1 MSTRE
6 VHAITS
12 ACCFQLCNVFRQNME
27 IDQCLLESLPVGQRQ
42 RLVRRMRC
50 DQIRAYYEREKGL
63 RRQQGGVKVRAP
75 PTYPK
80 RRRVRFSPADA
91 VQDAVI
97 RHDDREVLQLLK
109 EGADLNAATSSGGS
123 LLHLC
128 ARHGNVF
135 AAEFLIE
142 RGLNVDLQDE
152 DLWTALHVACACD
165 HADVVLLLL
174 LTGANVLLRDVSGNV
189 PLDYAAEGTESGF
202 ILRKHLEEQGV
213 DVSSVRTMKV
223 QSARTMLSDVRQLVA
238 TGGGLDLPN
247 DDGVTLLHI
256 ASASGYREV
265 VSVLLEGGA
274 DPHPADRRF
283 WTPLH
288 LAAKYG
294 QTSVVS
300 RLLRH
305 SANPTLLNRSQD
317 KPSGSFPQSGKEGL
331 PAEAS
336 EHRDVPGVWIQL
348 LRYVFSFL
356 SIAQNVKRLFPISTD
371 ICTCQPI
378 ADLLQDA
385 EESWLQ
391 RLKDPAAPLPSTDQ
405 RYDGGSHDLNTPVKN
420 FIVFSNMLHRNPLGL
435 SLSKRDGLLER
446 CAMFRE
452 ASGALSR
459 QPSQDNGLD
468 GPSSSGASKLEQV
481 KLMPP
486 APNDD
491 LSSLSELTDSSLLY
505 EMQKRFGNE
514 QIYTYI
520 GHILLLVNPNKE
532 LPIYSTLVSQLYL
545 SSTGRL
551 CSSLPPHIFSS
562 AERAYHMMLQEG
574 RPQCFVLSGESGSG
588 KTEACKHIV
597 RHLAARCGPK
607 GFALEPR
614 MQHVNCILEAFG
626 HAKTRRNN
634 NSTRFIKLLTVQYCD
649 KRKTLLRARVNTHML
664 EKSRLVHLHPHQ
676 HSFSI
681 FYLMAEGLSPEENSA
696 LYLNNVLA
704 HRYLSGGLLGENPPA
719 AAASS
724 HSRERLAAVKQAL
737 RALGF
742 NKQEVDSVFMLL
754 SAVLHIGD
762 LRFTALPDGN
772 TAPPSDPQLLERVA
786 GLLQVDP
793 NDLSAALTSDVQ
805 CFKGDVITRGHAVET
820 SEQHRDQLAKA
831 IYGRLFSYLVN
842 CINDY
847 LHGQDERVG
856 CVCVRAR
863 LSERDPALEIG
874 ILDMFGFEE
883 VERNGFEQLCMNMTN
898 ERLRQYVSEVLFQQ
912 EQSECLQEGIAME
925 TPRSPGNQ
933 TSVLDVFLQ
942 RPRGLLCVLD
952 EESQSPRPAEQT
964 LYKRLSTQLDSNPTR
979 GLSLTTKDGNGNPPP
994 KDQGPAFT
1002 VSHYAGQICY
1012 DLTGSLARNKDSL
1025 PQNILFTM
1033 KSSES
1038 VLLQQL
1044 FQSKLTQT
1052 GSLVPAAHGR
1062 VGLRGPKAA
1071 LLLHRRPPASPA
1083 TAHSVPQ
1090 QSQRC
1095 YDYAEILKK
1104 KGSGSFLQRL
1114 ERCGPITVA
1123 VQLRSSLS
1131 EVIGK
1136 LQACTPH
1143 FVECVR
1149 PHAGAQPGSFDSVHV
1164 STQLQYIG
1172 VLEMVR
1178 VIRCGYPVRLSFA
1191 GFLSR
1196 YKDLVVPTLGDKKKL
1211 SPEERCRSVLQ
1222 QSKLQGWQ
1230 IGSSKVFLRYWQAEQ
1245 LNDRCYE
1252 FRKKIVACQKVVRGW
1267 LVRRRVRHRLC
1278 LQQKDGC
1285 SVQRFLQG
1293 AENMGLRTYDHLVIQ
1308 NASDIARESDRLRC
1322 HGNSLLS
1329 SPPLGERPEPVG
1341 KEEDQP
1347 VRRVV
1352 DKSVKVGPVT
1362 GGSRVIRHLR
1372 SSSVPIPPAMES
1384 LVHSSV
1390 GLSIKTAPQQA
1401 AHTNEDTAGGGGL
1414 SSPRKQPPPKPKRDP
1429 NTRLSASYEAVS
1441 AGLTMAAK
1449 ECPTPE
1455 GFGSPAGSPPKSQLS
1470 PTDPAASCKPRPHS
1484 DDYTTMRKVPPP
1496 KPKRSPNTK
1505 LSGSYEEINAAAPH
1519 IHQLRPAD
1527 VKLALLSR
1535 AGRFG
1540 GLLQKA
1546 ASVDAPQGLG
1556 LSLYQG
1562 REEEDV
1568 YIEMVGSQPRPR
1580 SLQEPPDS
1588 PEPADSEAVYEE
1600 MKYYPHEDGA
1610 KPATVVSKA
1619 AKLEA
1624 LGLSLV
1630 GLGPCLSQTDSKR
1643 MSAGTSAAVD
1653 VSLSHSASNGGV
1665 LKSHGKEGSC
1675 DIPAPFP
1682 NLLPHRPPLLVF
1694 PPSPVTCSP
1703 ASDESPLT
1711 PLEVKKLPVFET
1723 NLNYA
1728 TGPDSPLSPQFSRQR
1743 ADSSPSLTVLM
1754 PEKRSTPPLTPPP
1767 PPPAANAA
1775 PPPYRPPSYFPFPP
1789 EANFLS
1795 LTRAA
1800 SVTGSSDTPKISS
1813 SNRAGVEPL
1822 GKPPPYSP
1830 VKMSRPEPR
1839 RAHSCSSSPLLFN
1852 PANGRALTS
1861 PLDELNTLFSSGRSL
1876 LRKSTPG
1883 RKLRDGGFN
1892 SNMNLPGREDY
1903 GSAPTSPSLQLQDKN
1918 ANNHTHPRCPSP
1930 APIENGNQISN
1941 GSREDESHSKS
1952 NTSSATSLHRH
1963 MDSHHTQVFQRLRL
1977 SNGDGSVTL
1986 GELLRWR
1993 RAQCE
1998 GRGDWRHR
2006 ASQSPPPTLLW
2017 TNRKASP

>member
-1 MSTRE
+1 
-6 VHAITS
+6 
-12 ACCFQLCNVFRQNME
+12 ME
-27 IDQCLLESLPVGQRQ
+27 IDQCLLESLPIGQRQ

-50 DQIRAYYEREKGL
+50 DQIRAYYEREKSL
-63 RRQQGGVKVRAP
+63 QRQQGGVKVRAP
-75 PTYPK
+75 PAHRK
-80 RRRVRFSPADA
+80 KHRVRFGLAD
-91 VQDAVI
+91 VIQDAII
-97 RHDDREVLQLLK
+97 RHDDKEVLRLLK
-109 EGADLNAATSSGGS
+109 EGADPNTSTSSGGS

-128 ARHGNVF
+128 ARHDNVF
-135 AAEFLIE
+135 AAELLIE
-142 RGLNVDLQDE
+142 RGLNVNLQDE
-152 DLWTALHVACACD
+152 DLWTALHVACVCD

-174 LTGANVLLRDVSGNV
+174 LAGVNVLLQDVNGNI
-189 PLDYAAEGTESGF
+189 PLDYASEGTETSC
-202 ILRKHLEEQGV
+202 ILRKYLEENGV
-213 DVSSVRTMKV
+213 DVSSMHAMKT
-223 QSARTMLSDVRQLVA
+223 QRPSTMLSDVRQLVA
-238 TGGGLDLPN
+238 TGGSLNQPN

-256 ASASGYREV
+256 ACASGYREV
-265 VSVLLEGGA
+265 VSVLLASGV
-274 DPHPADRRF
+274 DPHPADNNF

-294 QTSVVS
+294 QTSIVS
-300 RLLRH
+300 QLLRH
-305 SANPTLLNRSQD
+305 RANPTLLNCNQD
-317 KPSGSFPQSGKEGL
+317 KPSDIS
-331 PAEAS
+331 AS
-336 EHRDVPGVWIQL
+336 E
-348 LRYVFSFL
+348 
-356 SIAQNVKRLFPISTD
+356 
-371 ICTCQPI
+371 PI
-378 ADLLQDA
+378 ADMLLSA

-391 RLKDPAAPLPSTDQ
+391 RLKDPSAPLPSTDQ

-420 FIVFSNMLHRNPLGL
+420 LNPLGL
-435 SLSKRDGLLER
+435 SISKRDSLLEK

-452 ASGALSR
+452 AGGALSR

-468 GPSSSGASKLEQV
+468 GPFSSGASKLEQV

-491 LSSLSELTDSSLLY
+491 LASLSELTDSSLLY
-505 EMQKRFGNE
+505 EMQKRFGND

-562 AERAYHMMLQEG
+562 AERAYHMMLQER
-574 RPQCFVLSGESGSG
+574 RPQCFILSGESGSG

-597 RHLAARCGPK
+597 RHLTARSSPK
-607 GFALEPR
+607 GFVLEPR
-614 MQHVNCILEAFG
+614 MKHVNCILEAFG
-626 HAKTRRNN
+626 HAKTPRNN
-634 NSTRFIKLLTVQYCD
+634 NSSRFIKLLTIQYCD
-649 KRKTLLRARVNTHML
+649 KRRTLLRARVYAHML
-664 EKSRLVHLHPHQ
+664 EKSRLVHLPPHQ
-676 HSFSI
+676 HNFNI
-681 FYLMAEGLSPEENSA
+681 FYLMAEGQSAEENSS

-704 HRYLSGGLLGENPPA
+704 HRYLSGGLPGEKPPVA
-719 AAASS
+719 TASTQ
-724 HSRERLAAVKQAL
+724 SRERLAAVKQAL

-742 NKQEVDSVFMLL
+742 NKQEVDSVFVLL

-762 LRFTALPDGN
+762 LRFTALTDAD
-772 TAPPSDPQLLERVA
+772 TAFPSDLQLLERVA
-786 GLLQVDP
+786 GLLQVCSS
-793 NDLSAALTSDVQ
+793 DLSTALTSDVQ
-805 CFKGDVITRGHAVET
+805 YFKGDVITRRHTVEM
-820 SEQHRDQLAKA
+820 SEQYKDQLAKA

-842 CINDY
+842 SANDY
-847 LHGQDERVG
+847 LQGQDDSIG
-856 CVCVRAR
+856 
-863 LSERDPALEIG
+863 DPALEIG
-874 ILDMFGFEE
+874 ILDVFGFEE
-883 VERNGFEQLCMNMTN
+883 FQRNGFEQLCVNMTN
-898 ERLRQYVSEVLFQQ
+898 EQLRQYVSEVLFQQ
-912 EQSECLQEGIAME
+912 EQAECLQEGIAME
-925 TPRSPGNQ
+925 TPCSPGNQ
-933 TSVLDVFLQ
+933 PAVLDFFLQ
-942 RPRGLLCVLD
+942 RPQGLLCVLD
-952 EESQSPRPAEQT
+952 EESQSLRPSEQT
-964 LYKRLSTQLDSNPTR
+964 LYKRLSTQLDSNPTH

-1002 VSHYAGQICY
+1002 VSHYAGQISY
-1012 DLTGSLARNKDSL
+1012 DLTGSLTRNKDSL
-1025 PQNILFTM
+1025 PQNLLFTM

-1052 GSLVPAAHGR
+1052 GSLVPAAQSR
-1062 VGLRGPKAA
+1062 AGLRGPKAA
-1071 LLLHRRPPASPA
+1071 LLLHRMPSAFFV
-1083 TAHSVPQ
+1083 TANTVHQ
-1090 QSQRC
+1090 QPRR
-1095 YDYAEILKK
+1095 YHDLTKILKK
-1104 KGSGSFLQRL
+1104 KGSSSFLQRL

-1123 VQLRSSLS
+1123 VQLRNSLS
-1131 EVIGK
+1131 EVISK
-1136 LQACTPH
+1136 LHACTPH

-1149 PHAGAQPGSFDSVHV
+1149 PNASGQPDSFDSFHV

-1178 VIRCGYPVRLSFA
+1178 MIRYGYPVRLSFP

-1230 IGSSKVFLRYWQAEQ
+1230 MGSSKVFLRYWQADQ
-1245 LNDRCYE
+1245 LNDRCYQLH
-1252 FRKKIVACQKVVRGW
+1252 KKIITCQKVVRGW
-1267 LVRRRVRHRLC
+1267 LARQRIHRRLS
-1278 LQQKDGC
+1278 LQQKEEC

-1293 AENMGLRTYDHLVIQ
+1293 AEDMGLRTYDQLVIQ

-1322 HGNSLLS
+1322 HGNSLLNTLGS

-1352 DKSVKVGPVT
+1352 EKSGKVYEGSVN
-1362 GGSRVIRHLR
+1362 GGSRVIRHFR
-1372 SSSVPIPPAMES
+1372 SSSVPIPLAMENM
-1384 LVHSSV
+1384 VHSSASP
-1390 GLSIKTAPQQA
+1390 SIKPALQQV
-1401 AHTNEDTAGGGGL
+1401 AHTNEDVAGGGGL

-1441 AGLTMAAK
+1441 AGLAMAVK
-1449 ECPTPE
+1449 ESPTPE
-1455 GFGSPAGSPPKSQLS
+1455 GYGSPAGSPPKSQLS
-1470 PTDPAASCKPRPHS
+1470 PTDPAALSKPRPHS

-1505 LSGSYEEINAAAPH
+1505 LTGSYEEINAAAPQ

-1535 AGRFG
+1535 AGGFGFG
-1540 GLLQKA
+1540 GLMQRA
-1546 ASVDAPQGLG
+1546 ASIDAPHGVG

-1562 REEEDV
+1562 QDEEDV
-1568 YIEMVGSQPRPR
+1568 YIEMLGSQPRAR

-1588 PEPADSEAVYEE
+1588 PELADSEAVYEE
-1600 MKYYPHEDGA
+1600 MKYFPHEDGTTT
-1610 KPATVVSKA
+1610 ATVVSKA

-1624 LGLSLV
+1624 LGLGLV
-1630 GLGPCLSQTDSKR
+1630 GLVGVGVSPPQSGETKR
-1643 MSAGTSAAVD
+1643 MAAGVSATVD
-1653 VSLSHSASNGGV
+1653 ISHSQSTSNSGAP
-1665 LKSHGKEGSC
+1665 KTQHGKDGSC
-1675 DIPAPFP
+1675 EIPAPFP

-1728 TGPDSPLSPQFSRQR
+1728 TGPDSPLSPQYARQR

-1754 PEKRSTPPLTPPP
+1754 PEKKSTPPLTPPP
-1767 PPPAANAA
+1767 PPPPPNAP
-1775 PPPYRPPSYFPFPP
+1775 PPPYRPPSHFPFPP
-1789 EANFLS
+1789 EANFLA

-1800 SVTGSSDTPKISS
+1800 SVTGSSDSPKTSS
-1813 SNRAGVEPL
+1813 TQRPSGEPL

-1852 PANGRALTS
+1852 PANGRPLTS

-1876 LRKSTPG
+1876 LRKSTSG
-1883 RKLRDGGFN
+1883 RKMRDGGFN
-1892 SNMNLPGREDY
+1892 SNINLPGREEC

-1918 ANNHTHPRCPSP
+1918 ANNHTHPHSPSP
-1930 APIENGNQISN
+1930 APVENGNQISN
-1941 GSREDESHSKS
+1941 GSLEDESHSKS
-1952 NTSSATSLHRH
+1952 NSSTSTSLHRH

-1977 SNGDGSVTL
+1977 SNGDESAAL

-1998 GRGDWRHR
+1998 GRGDWKHR
-2006 ASQSPPPTLLW
+2006 PPQSPPLPPTLLW

>member
-1 MSTRE
+1 MS
-6 VHAITS
+6 HYHFIKC
-12 ACCFQLCNVFRQNME
+12 CCFQLCNVFRQNME
-27 IDQCLLESLPVGQRQ
+27 IDQCLLESLPIGQRQ

-50 DQIRAYYEREKGL
+50 DQIRAYYEREKSL
-63 RRQQGGVKVRAP
+63 QRQQGGIKVRAP
-75 PTYPK
+75 PTHRK
-80 RRRVRFSPADA
+80 KHRVRFSLADII
-91 VQDAVI
+91 QDAII
-97 RHDDREVLQLLK
+97 RHDDKEVLRLLK
-109 EGADLNAATSSGGS
+109 EGADPNTLISSGGS
-123 LLHLC
+123 MLHLC
-128 ARHGNVF
+128 ARHDNLF
-135 AAEFLIE
+135 AAELLIE
-142 RGLNVDLQDE
+142 RGLNVNLQDE
-152 DLWTALHVACACD
+152 DLWTALHVACVCD

-174 LTGANVLLRDVSGNV
+174 LAGVNVLLQDVNGNI
-189 PLDYAAEGTESGF
+189 PLDYASEGTETSY
-202 ILRKHLEEQGV
+202 ILRKHLEENGV
-213 DVSSVRTMKV
+213 DVSSMHSMKT
-223 QSARTMLSDVRQLVA
+223 QRPSTMLSDVRHLVA
-238 TGGGLDLPN
+238 TGGSLNQPN

-256 ASASGYREV
+256 AGASGYREV
-265 VSVLLEGGA
+265 AFVLLESGA
-274 DPHPADRRF
+274 DPNPADNNF

-294 QTSVVS
+294 QTSIVS
-300 RLLRH
+300 QLLRH
-305 SANPTLLNRSQD
+305 RANPTLLNCNHD
-317 KPSGSFPQSGKEGL
+317 KPSDIS
-331 PAEAS
+331 AS
-336 EHRDVPGVWIQL
+336 E
-348 LRYVFSFL
+348 
-356 SIAQNVKRLFPISTD
+356 
-371 ICTCQPI
+371 PI
-378 ADLLQDA
+378 ADMLLNA

-391 RLKDPAAPLPSTDQ
+391 RLKDPSAPLPSTDQ
-405 RYDGGSHDLNTPVKN
+405 RYDGGLHDLNTPVKN
-420 FIVFSNMLHRNPLGL
+420 LNPLGL
-435 SLSKRDGLLER
+435 SISKRDSLLEK

-452 ASGALSR
+452 AGGALCR
-459 QPSQDNGLD
+459 QPLQDNGLD
-468 GPSSSGASKLEQV
+468 GPFSSGASKLEQV

-491 LSSLSELTDSSLLY
+491 LASLSELTDSSLLY
-505 EMQKRFGNE
+505 EMQKRFGND

-562 AERAYHMMLQEG
+562 AERAYHMMLQER
-574 RPQCFVLSGESGSG
+574 RPQCFILSGESGSG

-597 RHLAARCGPK
+597 RHLTARSSPK

-614 MQHVNCILEAFG
+614 MKHVNCILEAFG
-626 HAKTRRNN
+626 HAKTLKNN
-634 NSTRFIKLLTVQYCD
+634 NSSRFIKLLTIQYCD
-649 KRKTLLRARVNTHML
+649 KRRTLLRARVYAHML
-664 EKSRLVHLHPHQ
+664 EKSRLVHLSPHQ
-676 HSFSI
+676 QSFSI

-704 HRYLSGGLLGENPPA
+704 HRYLSGGLPGENPPVA
-719 AAASS
+719 TASTQ
-724 HSRERLAAVKQAL
+724 SRERLTAVKQAL

-762 LRFTALPDGN
+762 LRFTALTDAD
-772 TAPPSDPQLLERVA
+772 TAFPSDLQQLDRVA
-786 GLLQVDP
+786 GLLQVCS
-793 NDLSAALTSDVQ
+793 NDLSTALTSDVQ
-805 CFKGDVITRGHAVET
+805 YFKGDVITRRHTVEM
-820 SEQHRDQLAKA
+820 SEQYRDQLAKA

-842 CINDY
+842 STNDY
-847 LHGQDERVG
+847 LQGQDDSIG
-856 CVCVRAR
+856 
-863 LSERDPALEIG
+863 DPALEIG
-874 ILDMFGFEE
+874 ILDIFGFEE
-883 VERNGFEQLCMNMTN
+883 CQRNGFEQLCVNMTN
-898 ERLRQYVSEVLFQQ
+898 ERLRQYVYEVLFQQ
-912 EQSECLQEGIAME
+912 EQDECLQEGIAME

-933 TSVLDVFLQ
+933 PAVVDFFLQ
-942 RPRGLLCVLD
+942 PHGLLCVLD
-952 EESQSPRPAEQT
+952 EESQSLRPSEQT
-964 LYKRLSTQLDSNPTR
+964 LYKRLSTQLDSSPTH
-979 GLSLTTKDGNGNPPP
+979 GLILTTKDGNGNPTP

-1002 VSHYAGQICY
+1002 VSHYARQISY
-1012 DLTGSLARNKDSL
+1012 DLTGSLTRNKDSL
-1025 PQNILFTM
+1025 PQNLLFTM

-1062 VGLRGPKAA
+1062 AGLRGPKAA
-1071 LLLHRRPPASPA
+1071 LLLHRMPSVSLV
-1083 TAHSVPQ
+1083 TANTLPQ
-1090 QSQRC
+1090 QPRR
-1095 YDYAEILKK
+1095 YHDLTKILKK
-1104 KGSGSFLQRL
+1104 KGSSSFLQRL

-1123 VQLRSSLS
+1123 VQQRNSLS
-1131 EVIGK
+1131 EVISK

-1143 FVECVR
+1143 FVECVC
-1149 PHAGAQPGSFDSVHV
+1149 PNASGQPDSFDSFHV

-1178 VIRCGYPVRLSFA
+1178 MIRYGYPVRLSFP

-1196 YKDLVVPTLGDKKKL
+1196 YKDLVVPILGDKKKL

-1222 QSKLQGWQ
+1222 QAKLQGWQ
-1230 IGSSKVFLRYWQAEQ
+1230 MGSSKVFLRYWQADQ
-1245 LNDRCYE
+1245 LNDRCYQLH
-1252 FRKKIVACQKVVRGW
+1252 KKIITCQKVVRGW
-1267 LVRRRVRHRLC
+1267 LARHHVHRRLS
-1278 LQQKDGC
+1278 LQQKEEC

-1293 AENMGLRTYDHLVIQ
+1293 AEDMGLRTYDHLVIQ

-1322 HGNSLLS
+1322 HGNSLLNKLGS

-1341 KEEDQP
+1341 EEEDQP

-1352 DKSVKVGPVT
+1352 EKSGKIYDGPVN
-1362 GGSRVIRHLR
+1362 GGSRVIRHFR
-1372 SSSVPIPPAMES
+1372 SSSVPIPLAMDNM
-1384 LVHSSV
+1384 VHSSASP
-1390 GLSIKTAPQQA
+1390 SIKPALQQV
-1401 AHTNEDTAGGGGL
+1401 AHANEDGLGGGSL

-1449 ECPTPE
+1449 ESPTPE
-1455 GFGSPAGSPPKSQLS
+1455 GYGSPAGSPPKSQLS
-1470 PTDPAASCKPRPHS
+1470 PTDPAALSKPRPHS

-1505 LSGSYEEINAAAPH
+1505 LTGSYEEINAVAPH

-1535 AGRFG
+1535 AGGFGGFG
-1540 GLLQKA
+1540 GLMQKA
-1546 ASVDAPQGLG
+1546 ASVDAPQGVG

-1562 REEEDV
+1562 QDEEDV
-1568 YIEMVGSQPRPR
+1568 YIEMLGSQPRAR

-1588 PEPADSEAVYEE
+1588 PELADSEAVYEE

-1610 KPATVVSKA
+1610 TPASVVSKA

-1630 GLGPCLSQTDSKR
+1630 GLGASPPKSGETKQ
-1643 MSAGTSAAVD
+1643 MAAV
-1653 VSLSHSASNGGV
+1653 VTASMDITNSQSTSNSGAP
-1665 LKSHGKEGSC
+1665 KTQHGKDGSC

-1728 TGPDSPLSPQFSRQR
+1728 TGPDSPLSPQYARQR

-1754 PEKRSTPPLTPPP
+1754 PEKKSTPPLTPPP
-1767 PPPAANAA
+1767 PPTNAP
-1775 PPPYRPPSYFPFPP
+1775 PPPYRPPSHFPFPP
-1789 EANFLS
+1789 EANFLT

-1800 SVTGSSDTPKISS
+1800 SVTGSSDSSKTSS
-1813 SNRAGVEPL
+1813 SQRASGEPL

-1852 PANGRALTS
+1852 PANGRPLTS

-1876 LRKSTPG
+1876 LRKSTSG
-1883 RKLRDGGFN
+1883 RKMRDGGFN
-1892 SNMNLPGREDY
+1892 SNINLPGREEC

-1918 ANNHTHPRCPSP
+1918 ANNHTHPHSSSP
-1930 APIENGNQISN
+1930 APVENGNQISN
-1941 GSREDESHSKS
+1941 GSLEDESHSKS
-1952 NTSSATSLHRH
+1952 NSSSSTSLHRH

-1977 SNGDGSVTL
+1977 SNGDQSAAL
-1986 GELLRWR
+1986 GELLRGR
-1993 RAQCE
+1993 RVQCE
-1998 GRGDWRHR
+1998 GRGDWKHR
-2006 ASQSPPPTLLW
+2006 PPQSPPLPPTLLW

>member
-1 MSTRE
+1 MS
-6 VHAITS
+6 HYHFIKC
-12 ACCFQLCNVFRQNME
+12 CCFQLCNVFRQNME
-27 IDQCLLESLPVGQRQ
+27 IDQCLLESLPIGQRQ

-50 DQIRAYYEREKGL
+50 DQIRAYYEREKSL
-63 RRQQGGVKVRAP
+63 QRQQGVKVRAP
-75 PTYPK
+75 PAHRK
-80 RRRVRFSPADA
+80 KHRVRFSLTD
-91 VQDAVI
+91 VIQDAII
-97 RHDDREVLQLLK
+97 RHDDKEVLRLLK
-109 EGADLNAATSSGGS
+109 EGADPNTPTSSGGT

-128 ARHGNVF
+128 ARHDNVF
-135 AAEFLIE
+135 AAELLIE
-142 RGLNVDLQDE
+142 RGLNVNLQDE
-152 DLWTALHVACACD
+152 DLWTALHVACVCD

-174 LTGANVLLRDVSGNV
+174 LAGVNVLLQDVNGNI
-189 PLDYAAEGTESGF
+189 PLDYACEGTETSY
-202 ILRKHLEEQGV
+202 ILLKHLEENGV
-213 DVSSVRTMKV
+213 DVSSIHTMKT
-223 QSARTMLSDVRQLVA
+223 QRSSTMLSDVRQLVA
-238 TGGGLDLPN
+238 TDGGLNQPN
-247 DDGVTLLHI
+247 NDGVTLLHI
-256 ASASGYREV
+256 ACASGYREV
-265 VSVLLEGGA
+265 VSMLLESGA
-274 DPHPADRRF
+274 DPHPADNNF

-294 QTSVVS
+294 QTSIVS
-300 RLLRH
+300 QLLRH
-305 SANPTLLNRSQD
+305 RANPTLLNCNQD
-317 KPSGSFPQSGKEGL
+317 KPSDI
-331 PAEAS
+331 AAS
-336 EHRDVPGVWIQL
+336 E
-348 LRYVFSFL
+348 
-356 SIAQNVKRLFPISTD
+356 
-371 ICTCQPI
+371 PI
-378 ADLLQDA
+378 ADMLLTA

-391 RLKDPAAPLPSTDQ
+391 RLSDPSIPPPSTDQ

-420 FIVFSNMLHRNPLGL
+420 LNPLGL
-435 SLSKRDGLLER
+435 PISKRDSLLEK

-452 ASGALSR
+452 AGGALSR

-468 GPSSSGASKLEQV
+468 GPFSSGASKLEQV

-491 LSSLSELTDSSLLY
+491 LASLSELTDSSLLY
-505 EMQKRFGNE
+505 EMQKRFGND

-562 AERAYHMMLQEG
+562 AERAYHMMLQER
-574 RPQCFVLSGESGSG
+574 RPQCFILSGESGSG

-597 RHLAARCGPK
+597 RHLTARSSPK

-614 MQHVNCILEAFG
+614 MKHVNCILEAFG
-626 HAKTRRNN
+626 HAKTARNN
-634 NSTRFIKLLTVQYCD
+634 NSSRFIKLLTIQYCD
-649 KRKTLLRARVNTHML
+649 KRRTLLRARVYTYML
-664 EKSRLVHLHPHQ
+664 EKSRLVHLRPHQ

-681 FYLMAEGLSPEENSA
+681 FYLMAEGLSAEENSA
-696 LYLNNVLA
+696 LYLNNILA
-704 HRYLSGGLLGENPPA
+704 HRYLSGGLPGENPPVA
-719 AAASS
+719 TASTQ
-724 HSRERLAAVKQAL
+724 SRERLAAVKQAL
-737 RALGF
+737 RVLGF
-742 NKQEVDSVFMLL
+742 NKQEVDSVFTLL
-754 SAVLHIGD
+754 AAVLHMGD
-762 LRFTALPDGN
+762 LCFTALTDAD
-772 TAPPSDPQLLERVA
+772 TAFPSDLQLLERVS
-786 GLLQVDP
+786 GMLQVCT
-793 NDLSAALTSDVQ
+793 NDLSTALTSDVQ
-805 CFKGDVITRGHAVET
+805 YFKGDVITRRHTVEM
-820 SEQHRDQLAKA
+820 SEQYRDQLAKA

-842 CINDY
+842 SSNDY
-847 LHGQDERVG
+847 LQGQDDSIG
-856 CVCVRAR
+856 
-863 LSERDPALEIG
+863 DPALEIG
-874 ILDMFGFEE
+874 ILDIFGFEE
-883 VERNGFEQLCMNMTN
+883 FQRNGYEQLCVNMTN

-912 EQSECLQEGIAME
+912 EQAECLQEGIAME
-925 TPRSPGNQ
+925 TPHSPGNQ
-933 TSVLDVFLQ
+933 PAVLDFFLQ
-942 RPRGLLCVLD
+942 KPQGLLCVLD
-952 EESQSPRPAEQT
+952 EESQSLRPAEQT
-964 LYKRLSTQLDSNPTR
+964 LYKRLSTQLDSSPTH

-1002 VSHYAGQICY
+1002 VSHYAAQISY
-1012 DLTGSLARNKDSL
+1012 DLTGSLTRNRDSL
-1025 PQNILFTM
+1025 PQNLLLTM

-1052 GSLVPAAHGR
+1052 GSLVPAAQGR
-1062 VGLRGPKAA
+1062 AGLRGPKAS
-1071 LLLHRRPPASPA
+1071 LLLHRMPSASLV
-1083 TAHSVPQ
+1083 TANTVPQ
-1090 QSQRC
+1090 QPRR
-1095 YDYAEILKK
+1095 YHDLTKILKK
-1104 KGSGSFLQRL
+1104 KGSSSFLQRL
-1114 ERCGPITVA
+1114 ERCGPVTVA
-1123 VQLRSSLS
+1123 VQLRNTLS
-1131 EVIGK
+1131 DVISK

-1149 PHAGAQPGSFDSVHV
+1149 PNASGQPDSFDSFHV

-1178 VIRCGYPVRLSFA
+1178 MIRYGYPVRLSFP

-1230 IGSSKVFLRYWQAEQ
+1230 MGSSKVFLRYWQADQ
-1245 LNDRCYE
+1245 LNDRCYQ
-1252 FRKKIVACQKVVRGW
+1252 FHKKIITCQKVVRGW
-1267 LVRRRVRHRLC
+1267 LARQRVHRRLS
-1278 LQQKDGC
+1278 LQQKEEC

-1293 AENMGLRTYDHLVIQ
+1293 AEDMGLRTYDQLVIQ

-1322 HGNSLLS
+1322 HGNSLINTLGN

-1347 VRRVV
+1347 VRRVLE
-1352 DKSVKVGPVT
+1352 KSGKVYEGP
-1362 GGSRVIRHLR
+1362 GNGSSRVIRHFR
-1372 SSSVPIPPAMES
+1372 SSSVPIPLAMES
-1384 LVHSSV
+1384 MVHSTASP
-1390 GLSIKTAPQQA
+1390 SIKPALQQVA
-1401 AHTNEDTAGGGGL
+1401 YTNEDATGGGGL

-1449 ECPTPE
+1449 ESPTPE
-1455 GFGSPAGSPPKSQLS
+1455 GYGSPAGSPPKSQLS
-1470 PTDPAASCKPRPHS
+1470 PTDPAALSKPRPHS

-1505 LSGSYEEINAAAPH
+1505 LTGSYEEINAVAPH

-1535 AGRFG
+1535 AGGFGGFG
-1540 GLLQKA
+1540 GLMQKA
-1546 ASVDAPQGLG
+1546 ASLDAPQGVG

-1562 REEEDV
+1562 QDEEDV
-1568 YIEMVGSQPRPR
+1568 YIEMLGSQPRAR
-1580 SLQEPPDS
+1580 SLTEPPDS
-1588 PEPADSEAVYEE
+1588 PELADSEAVYEE
-1600 MKYYPHEDGA
+1600 MKYFPPEDGGT
-1610 KPATVVSKA
+1610 PATVVAKP

-1624 LGLSLV
+1624 LSLGLV
-1630 GLGPCLSQTDSKR
+1630 GLGTSPPPQSGETKRTAAGVTAAMDITHSQNTFNS
-1643 MSAGTSAAVD
+1643 GTPKTP
-1653 VSLSHSASNGGV
+1653 HGG
-1665 LKSHGKEGSC
+1665 KDGSC

-1728 TGPDSPLSPQFSRQR
+1728 TGPDSPLSPQYARQR

-1754 PEKRSTPPLTPPP
+1754 PEKKSTPPLTPPP
-1767 PPPAANAA
+1767 PPPPPNAP
-1775 PPPYRPPSYFPFPP
+1775 PPPYRPPSHFPFPP
-1789 EANFLS
+1789 EANFLA

-1800 SVTGSSDTPKISS
+1800 SVTGSSDSPKTSS
-1813 SNRAGVEPL
+1813 SQRPSGEPL

-1852 PANGRALTS
+1852 PANGRPLTS

-1876 LRKSTPG
+1876 LRKSTSG
-1883 RKLRDGGFN
+1883 RKMRDGGFN
-1892 SNMNLPGREDY
+1892 SNINLPGREEC

-1918 ANNHTHPRCPSP
+1918 ANNHTPHSPSP
-1930 APIENGNQISN
+1930 APVENGNQISN
-1941 GSREDESHSKS
+1941 GSLEDESHSKS
-1952 NTSSATSLHRH
+1952 NSSTSTSLHRH
-1963 MDSHHTQVFQRLRL
+1963 LDSHHTQVFQRLRL
-1977 SNGDGSVTL
+1977 SNGDESAAL

-1998 GRGDWRHR
+1998 GRGDWKRR
-2006 ASQSPPPTLLW
+2006 PPQSPPLPPTLLW

>member
-1 MSTRE
+1 MS
-6 VHAITS
+6 HYHFIKC
-12 ACCFQLCNVFRQNME
+12 CCFQLCNVFRQNME
-27 IDQCLLESLPVGQRQ
+27 IDQCLLESLPIGQRQ

-50 DQIRAYYEREKGL
+50 DQIRAYYEREKSL
-63 RRQQGGVKVRAP
+63 QRQQAGIKVRAP
-75 PTYPK
+75 PTHRK
-80 RRRVRFSPADA
+80 RHRIRFSLND
-91 VQDAVI
+91 VIQDAII
-97 RHDDREVLQLLK
+97 RHDDKEVLRLLK
-109 EGADLNAATSSGGS
+109 EGADLNTPISSGGS

-128 ARHGNVF
+128 ARHDNVF
-135 AAEFLIE
+135 AAELLIE
-142 RGLNVDLQDE
+142 RGLNVNLQDE
-152 DLWTALHVACACD
+152 DLWTALHVACVCD

-174 LTGANVLLRDVSGNV
+174 LAGVNVLLQDVNGNI
-189 PLDYAAEGTESGF
+189 PLDYTSEGTETSY
-202 ILRKHLEEQGV
+202 ILRKHLEENGV
-213 DVSSVRTMKV
+213 DVSSMHTMKM
-223 QSARTMLSDVRQLVA
+223 QRPSMMLSDVRQLVT
-238 TGGGLDLPN
+238 TGGGVNQPN

-256 ASASGYREV
+256 ACASGYREV
-265 VSVLLEGGA
+265 VSVLLESGA
-274 DPHPADRRF
+274 DPHPADNNF

-294 QTSVVS
+294 QTSIVS
-300 RLLRH
+300 QLLRH
-305 SANPTLLNRSQD
+305 RANPTLLNCNQD
-317 KPSGSFPQSGKEGL
+317 KPSDIS
-331 PAEAS
+331 AS
-336 EHRDVPGVWIQL
+336 E
-348 LRYVFSFL
+348 
-356 SIAQNVKRLFPISTD
+356 
-371 ICTCQPI
+371 PI
-378 ADLLQDA
+378 ADMLLNA

-391 RLKDPAAPLPSTDQ
+391 RLKDPSAPLPSTDQ

-420 FIVFSNMLHRNPLGL
+420 LNPLGL
-435 SLSKRDGLLER
+435 SISKRDSLLEK
-446 CAMFRE
+446 CAMFRD
-452 ASGALSR
+452 AGGALSR

-468 GPSSSGASKLEQV
+468 GPFSSGASKLEQV

-491 LSSLSELTDSSLLY
+491 LASLSELTDSSLLY
-505 EMQKRFGNE
+505 EMQKRFGND

-562 AERAYHMMLQEG
+562 AERAYHMMLQER
-574 RPQCFVLSGESGSG
+574 RPQCFILSGESGSG

-597 RHLAARCGPK
+597 RHLTARSSPK

-614 MQHVNCILEAFG
+614 MKHVNCILEAFG
-626 HAKTRRNN
+626 HAKTMRNN
-634 NSTRFIKLLTVQYCD
+634 NSSRFIKLLTVQYCD
-649 KRKTLLRARVNTHML
+649 KRRTLLRARVYTHML
-664 EKSRLVHLHPHQ
+664 EKSRVVHLPPHQ
-676 HSFSI
+676 HSFNI
-681 FYLMAEGLSPEENSA
+681 FYLMAEGLSAEECSA

-704 HRYLSGGLLGENPPA
+704 HRYISGGLEGENPPVA
-719 AAASS
+719 TASTQ
-724 HSRERLAAVKQAL
+724 SRERLAAVKQAL

-742 NKQEVDSVFMLL
+742 NKQEVESVFMLL

-762 LRFTALPDGN
+762 LRFTALTDAD
-772 TAPPSDPQLLERVA
+772 TAFPSDLQLLDRVA
-786 GLLQVDP
+786 GLLQVCS
-793 NDLSAALTSDVQ
+793 NDLSTALTSDVQ
-805 CFKGDVITRGHAVET
+805 YFKGDVITRRHTVEM
-820 SEQHRDQLAKA
+820 SEQYRDQLAKA

-842 CINDY
+842 STNDY
-847 LHGQDERVG
+847 LQGQDDSIG
-856 CVCVRAR
+856 
-863 LSERDPALEIG
+863 DPALEIG
-874 ILDMFGFEE
+874 ILDIFGFEE
-883 VERNGFEQLCMNMTN
+883 FQRNGFEQLCVNMTN
-898 ERLRQYVSEVLFQQ
+898 ERLRQYVYEVLFQQ
-912 EQSECLQEGIAME
+912 EQAECLQEGIAME
-925 TPRSPGNQ
+925 TPRSPSNQ
-933 TSVLDVFLQ
+933 PAVLDFFLQ
-942 RPRGLLCVLD
+942 KPQGLLCVLD
-952 EESQSPRPAEQT
+952 EESQSLRPAEQT
-964 LYKRLSTQLDSNPTR
+964 LYKRLSTQLDSNPTD

-1002 VSHYAGQICY
+1002 VSHYAGQISY
-1012 DLTGSLARNKDSL
+1012 DLTGSLTRNKDSL
-1025 PQNILFTM
+1025 PQNLLFTM

-1052 GSLVPAAHGR
+1052 GSLVPAAQGR

-1071 LLLHRRPPASPA
+1071 LLLHRMPSASHV
-1083 TAHSVPQ
+1083 TANNVPQ
-1090 QSQRC
+1090 QPRRYPDLSK
-1095 YDYAEILKK
+1095 ILKK
-1104 KGSGSFLQRL
+1104 KGSSSFLQRL

-1123 VQLRSSLS
+1123 VQLRNSLS
-1131 EVIGK
+1131 EVISK

-1149 PHAGAQPGSFDSVHV
+1149 PNTSGQPDTFDSFHV

-1178 VIRCGYPVRLSFA
+1178 MIRYGYPVRLSFP

-1230 IGSSKVFLRYWQAEQ
+1230 MGSSKVFLRYWQADQ
-1245 LNDRCYE
+1245 LNDRCYQLH
-1252 FRKKIVACQKVVRGW
+1252 KKIITCQKVVRGW
-1267 LVRRRVRHRLC
+1267 LARQRVHRRLSS
-1278 LQQKDGC
+1278 QQKEEC

-1293 AENMGLRTYDHLVIQ
+1293 AEDMGLRTYDQLVIQ

-1322 HGNSLLS
+1322 HGNSLVNTLGN

-1352 DKSVKVGPVT
+1352 EKSGKVYEGPVN
-1362 GGSRVIRHLR
+1362 GGGRVIRHFR
-1372 SSSVPIPPAMES
+1372 SSSVPIPLAMES
-1384 LVHSSV
+1384 MVHSSASP
-1390 GLSIKTAPQQA
+1390 SIKPALQQV
-1401 AHTNEDTAGGGGL
+1401 AHTNEDGAGGGGL

-1449 ECPTPE
+1449 ESPTPE
-1455 GFGSPAGSPPKSQLS
+1455 GYGSPAGSPPKSQLS
-1470 PTDPAASCKPRPHS
+1470 PTDPAALSKPRPHS

-1505 LSGSYEEINAAAPH
+1505 LTGSYEEINAVAPH

-1535 AGRFG
+1535 AGGFGGFG
-1540 GLLQKA
+1540 GLMHKA
-1546 ASVDAPQGLG
+1546 ASIDAPHGVG
-1556 LSLYQG
+1556 LSLYHGQD
-1562 REEEDV
+1562 EEDV
-1568 YIEMVGSQPRPR
+1568 YIEMLGSQQRAR

-1588 PEPADSEAVYEE
+1588 PELADSEAVYEE
-1600 MKYYPHEDGA
+1600 MKYFPHEDGA
-1610 KPATVVSKA
+1610 PATVVTKA

-1624 LGLSLV
+1624 LGLGLV
-1630 GLGPCLSQTDSKR
+1630 GLGASLPQSGETKRMPAGVIAAMDLNLSQSVSNSGTPKTQHSK
-1643 MSAGTSAAVD
+1643 D
-1653 VSLSHSASNGGV
+1653 
-1665 LKSHGKEGSC
+1665 GSC

-1728 TGPDSPLSPQFSRQR
+1728 TGPDSPLSPQYARQR

-1754 PEKRSTPPLTPPP
+1754 PEKKSTPPLTPPP
-1767 PPPAANAA
+1767 PPPPPNAP
-1775 PPPYRPPSYFPFPP
+1775 PPPYRPPSHFPFPP
-1789 EANFLS
+1789 EANFLT

-1800 SVTGSSDTPKISS
+1800 SVTGSSDSPKTSS
-1813 SNRAGVEPL
+1813 SQRASGEPL

-1852 PANGRALTS
+1852 PANGRPLTS

-1876 LRKSTPG
+1876 LRKSTSG
-1883 RKLRDGGFN
+1883 RKMRDGGFN
-1892 SNMNLPGREDY
+1892 SNINLPGREEC

-1918 ANNHTHPRCPSP
+1918 ANNHTHPHSP
-1930 APIENGNQISN
+1930 NPTPVENGNQISN
-1941 GSREDESHSKS
+1941 GSLEDESHSKS
-1952 NTSSATSLHRH
+1952 NSTSATTLHRH

-1977 SNGDGSVTL
+1977 SNGDESAAL

-1998 GRGDWRHR
+1998 RRGDWKHR
-2006 ASQSPPPTLLW
+2006 PPQSPALPPTLLW